1 MAMGKGEFW
10 ENESIKTRV
19 QHAIRKVNKQ
29 SRISDQKMM
38 IEKSWVMMMGP
49 DWTDKEDEE

>member
-10 ENESIKTRV
+10 ENENIKTRV
-19 QHAIRKVNKQ
+19 QHAIRKVNKR
-29 SRISDQKMM
+29 SRISDEKMM

-49 DWTDKEDEE
+49 DWTDKEHEE